1 MSNSKNIILSNIIG
15 INPTGT
21 LDYEGTYKLNGNNN
35 IVQNSQSAS
44 KESLEKAQN
53 NEINCNNIENFENYI
68 ESKNI
73 IIYKLENKS
82 ICVVFFFIILIFF
95 IIYLI

>member
-1 MSNSKNIILSNIIG
+1 MSNKKNIILSNIIG

-35 IVQNSQSAS
+35 IVQNSQNAS
-44 KESLEKAQN
+44 KESLEKAEK

-68 ESKNI
+68 EFKNTI
-73 IIYKLENKS
+73 NYKLKDKY
-82 ICVVFFFIILIFF
+82 ICVVFFLIILIFF

>member
-1 MSNSKNIILSNIIG
+1 MSNTKNIILSNIIG

-35 IVQNSQSAS
+35 IVINSQNAS
-44 KESLEKAQN
+44 KESLEKAQK
-53 NEINCNNIENFENYI
+53 NEINCNSIENFENYMDLQNKI
-68 ESKNI
+68 N
-73 IIYKLENKS
+73 YKFQKKYICIS
-82 ICVVFFFIILIFF
+82 IFFIILIFF

>member
-21 LDYEGTYKLNGNNN
+21 IDYEGTYKLNGNNN
-35 IVQNSQSAS
+35 IVQNSQNAS
-44 KESLEKAQN
+44 KESLEKAQK
-53 NEINCNNIENFENYI
+53 NEINCNNIENFENYK
-68 ESKNI
+68 EFKNI
-73 IIYKLENKS
+73 NYKLEKKY
-82 ICVVFFFIILIFF
+82 IYILFFFLILIFF

>member
-35 IVQNSQSAS
+35 IVQNSQNAS
-44 KESLEKAQN
+44 KESLEKAQK
-53 NEINCNNIENFENYI
+53 NEINCNNIENFGNYM
-68 ESKNI
+68 ELKNTI
-73 IIYKLENKS
+73 NYELQNKYIYL
-82 ICVVFFFIILIFF
+82 VFFFLILFFF

>member
-35 IVQNSQSAS
+35 IVQNSQNAS

-68 ESKNI
+68 EFKNI

-82 ICVVFFFIILIFF
+82 ICVLFFLIILIFF